1 MEDIKMEEN
10 KILRLIYTIFVGVLI
25 AIFIGVGI
33 NTFYTPPKNPEYPSE
48 LSYVNK
54 EPTAEEKAKQ
64 QEFDKQNKVYME
76 QMKPYN
82 RNVSIITLVA
92 AVVLMGSSLL
102 LQKRIKLIA
111 DGVMLGGL
119 FTLFYSLGR
128 GFASENNRYVFIA
141 TTIGLAIT
149 IYLGYGRF
157 VKIHPSK
164 K

>member
-1 MEDIKMEEN
+1 MEDN

-33 NTFYTPPKNPEYPSE
+33 NTFYTPPKAPEPPVE
-48 LSYVNK
+48 LTNVNK
-54 EPTAEEKAKQ
+54 EPTSEEKAKE
-64 QEFDKQNKVYME
+64 QEFEKQNRAYME

-82 RNVSIITLVA
+82 RNVSIVTLVA

-128 GFASENNRYVFIA
+128 GFASENNRYVFLA
-141 TTIGLAIT
+141 TTVGLAFT
-149 IYLGYGRF
+149 IYLGYSRF
-157 VKIHPSK
+157 VKNQSQK